1 MNYSRREILRLTR
14 GPAVGASSIL
24 TLKALAL
31 AVTPMPI
38 PKKPGESVVRW
49 SAHSLRS
56 SDGG

>member
-38 PKKPGESVVRW
+38 PKKAW
-49 SAHSLRS
+49 
-56 SDGG
+56 